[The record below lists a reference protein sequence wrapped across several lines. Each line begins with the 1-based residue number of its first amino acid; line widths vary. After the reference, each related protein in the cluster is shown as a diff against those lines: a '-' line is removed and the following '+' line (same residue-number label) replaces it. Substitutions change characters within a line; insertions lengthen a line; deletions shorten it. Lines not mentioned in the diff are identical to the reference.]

1 MTEIQP
7 TEQPAY
13 WLVEGA
19 ETYTGMT
26 NLGELTGVGVG
37 YSATSGEGEMAALE
51 AMAGHAS
58 AFPALPDSG
67 WLEQGDIY
75 QWDDTL
81 VMVRQSHNR
90 TIYDPDETPALFCV
104 YREDAGDV
112 LEWVAGES
120 VGVGTRRMYEDAEYR
135 CIQAHVTQ
143 SDWTPPSV
151 PALWSTVIEPG
162 DDWQPG
168 VFYAV
173 DTTALYETV
182 EYRCLQAHVSQIGWE
197 PPNVPAL
204 WVVNAPPV
212 QEWQPY
218 TAYTG
223 DNTAGAGNGDV
234 VTYGGNEY
242 RCLQTHNSLPGW
254 EPPNVPALW
263 LAL

>member
-26 NLGELTGVGVG
+26 NLGELTGVGAG
-37 YSATSGEGEMAALE
+37 YAATFGEGEMDALE
-51 AMAGHAS
+51 AMAMQAA

-90 TIYDPDETPALFCV
+90 TLYDPDETPALFCV
-104 YREDAGDV
+104 YRENAGDV
-112 LEWVAGES
+112 LEWVAGEQ
-120 VGVGTRRMYEDAEYR
+120 VYIGTHRLYEDVEYR

-143 SDWTPPSV
+143 SDWTPPAV
-151 PALWSTVIEPG
+151 PTLWALVVPPTPEWAA
-162 DDWQPG
+162 G
-168 VFYAV
+168 V
-173 DTTALYETV
+173 
-182 EYRCLQAHVSQIGWE
+182 
-197 PPNVPAL
+197 
-204 WVVNAPPV
+204 
-212 QEWQPY
+212 
-218 TAYTG
+218 AYTG

-234 VTYGGNEY
+234 VTYQGASY
-242 RCLQTHNSLPGW
+242 RCLQSHTSIITW
-254 EPPNVPALW
+254 TPPAVPALW